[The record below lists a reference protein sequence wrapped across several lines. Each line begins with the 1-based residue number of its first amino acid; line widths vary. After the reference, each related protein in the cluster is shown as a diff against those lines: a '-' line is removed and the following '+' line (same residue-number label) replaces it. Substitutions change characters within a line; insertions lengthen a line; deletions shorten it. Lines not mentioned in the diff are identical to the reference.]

1 MSFRYYFV
9 RWQAR
14 LPGEHRIVIVSLDG
28 CRWDYPQMY
37 HTPFLDK
44 LGHDG
49 VQAVMQP
56 SFPSSTFPNHY
67 TLATGLVPDHHG
79 IIANVFYHKATNT
92 TFALG
97 KNQNDP
103 AYWGG
108 DPIWLTAK
116 RQGKRVGVVYWP
128 GSDVA
133 IKGEYPDYWHSYAKK
148 PLLTYV
154 ERVAK
159 IEEMLKM
166 PADKRPQLIMAYFD
180 EPDHSGHAFGPES
193 PETRQAGGGARRSA
207 QPALERH
214 TAHARRCR
222 HRPHRDCRS
231 RHGASLQRAHHT
243 SRQGARQ
250 VVVRAPRDGFPTM
263 VFAKKGCEGKIL
275 KALNAVPHLRAYRKA
290 EVPEYLHF
298 GTNENIGDIVVLT
311 DIGFVTSEHDRTI
324 AGAHGFDPTYSDMH
338 VLFRACGP
346 DFRKGYTRESTFRN
360 VNVYPLLAH
369 LLGITP
375 SPSDGSLEEVKDM
388 LAE

>member
-1 MSFRYYFV
+1 MRRIIVVLSLLLCSL
-9 RWQAR
+9 ASS
-14 LPGEHRIVIVSLDG
+14 LAGEHRIVIVSLDG

-166 PADKRPQLIMAYFD
+166 PADKRP
-180 EPDHSGHAFGPES
+180 
-193 PETRQAGGGARRSA
+193 
-207 QPALERH
+207 
-214 TAHARRCR
+214 
-222 HRPHRDCRS
+222 
-231 RHGASLQRAHHT
+231 
-243 SRQGARQ
+243 
-250 VVVRAPRDGFPTM
+250 
-263 VFAKKGCEGKIL
+263 
-275 KALNAVPHLRAYRKA
+275 
-290 EVPEYLHF
+290 
-298 GTNENIGDIVVLT
+298 
-311 DIGFVTSEHDRTI
+311 
-324 AGAHGFDPTYSDMH
+324 
-338 VLFRACGP
+338 
-346 DFRKGYTRESTFRN
+346 
-360 VNVYPLLAH
+360 
-369 LLGITP
+369 
-375 SPSDGSLEEVKDM
+375 
-388 LAE
+388 

>member
-1 MSFRYYFV
+1 MRRIIVVLSLLLCSL
-9 RWQAR
+9 ASS
-14 LPGEHRIVIVSLDG
+14 LAGEHRIVIVSLDG

-193 PETRQAGGGARRSA
+193 PETRKQVEALDGLLSQLWNDIQRMPDAADIDLIVTADHGMARLSN
-207 QPALERH
+207 ERIIRLDKVLDKSWYERLA
-214 TAHARRCR
+214 T
-222 HRPHRDCRS
+222 
-231 RHGASLQRAHHT
+231 
-243 SRQGARQ
+243 
-250 VVVRAPRDGFPTM
+250 GFPTM

-275 KALNAVPHLRAYRKA
+275 KALNAVPHLRAYRK
-290 EVPEYLHF
+290 
-298 GTNENIGDIVVLT
+298 G
-311 DIGFVTSEHDRTI
+311 
-324 AGAHGFDPTYSDMH
+324 
-338 VLFRACGP
+338 
-346 DFRKGYTRESTFRN
+346 
-360 VNVYPLLAH
+360 
-369 LLGITP
+369 
-375 SPSDGSLEEVKDM
+375 
-388 LAE
+388 